1 MLNLVASSIL
11 YPEIII
17 RSSVSIASNL
27 ITSVQYLSSITKNDI
42 EIQNL
47 LDIVEDIVIIKTFI
61 EEKKNN
67 NNNNNNHES
76 KTVDMCINNLNQT
89 LYQLEDNINSITQK
103 IQTHK
108 NKWFN
113 NFRAYDISTEK
124 NNIPILIKQMRH
136 KFELLIKV
144 SSNLK

>member
-67 NNNNNNHES
+67 SNNNYES
-76 KTVDMCINNLNQT
+76 KTVDMCIDNLNQT
-89 LYQLEDNINSITQK
+89 LYQLEANINSITEK

-108 NKWFN
+108 DKWFN
-113 NFRAYDISTEK
+113 KFRAYDISAEK
-124 NNIPILIKQMRH
+124 NHIPILIKQMRH